1 MIAFT
6 ALDTAGRPASG
17 SDGWAGAS
25 VGVDT
30 GSWAAQTF
38 ELSSAGFTSKGD
50 AVREAKSK

>member
-1 MIAFT
+1 VIAFT